1 MSYKGIDNLK
11 ISAHNHKARLAE
23 WSKALVLSAN
33 DRNVARV
40 RIPHLANYFNII
52 RRSINI
58 KTHQYNFWHSQS
70 RSNKQLINVSQSML
84 ITLRYQI

>member
-40 RIPHLANYFNII
+40 RIPHLANYFLLHVDQLLLRQANTILA
-52 RRSINI
+52 
-58 KTHQYNFWHSQS
+58 QS
-70 RSNKQLINVSQSML
+70 K
-84 ITLRYQI
+84 

>member
-1 MSYKGIDNLK
+1 MSYKGIDNPK

-40 RIPHLANYFNII
+40 RIPHLANYFLSYVDQLLLRQANTILA
-52 RRSINI
+52 
-58 KTHQYNFWHSQS
+58 QS
-70 RSNKQLINVSQSML
+70 K
-84 ITLRYQI
+84 

>member
-40 RIPHLANYFNII
+40 RIPHLANYFYII
-52 RRSINI
+52 RRSTIV
-58 KTHQYNFWHSQS
+58 KTCQYNFGTVKVDQIAI
-70 RSNKQLINVSQSML
+70 NKCFTNTL
-84 ITLRYQI
+84 ITLRYQF

>member
-11 ISAHNHKARLAE
+11 ISAHNHNARLAE

-40 RIPHLANYFNII
+40 RIPHLANYFLSHVDQLLLRQANTILA
-52 RRSINI
+52 
-58 KTHQYNFWHSQS
+58 QS
-70 RSNKQLINVSQSML
+70 K
-84 ITLRYQI
+84 

>member
-58 KTHQYNFWHSQS
+58 KNIPIQFLA
-70 RSNKQLINVSQSML
+70 QLKHVK
-84 ITLRYQI
+84 